1 MDAGAFSLDGT
12 FNDLRK
18 PLNKAKSRLLAEPLG
33 ERGKAN
39 HIREENDDLPA
50 LCFQARPRFIK
61 LREVF
66 PSGVYDIG
74 TTFTM
79 AGWLAP
85 LGVRQA
91 LANGPRET

>member
-18 PLNKAKSRLLAEPLG
+18 PLNKAKSRLLPEPLG

-50 LCFQARPRFIK
+50 LCFQATTPVRA
-61 LREVF
+61 VF
-66 PSGVYDIG
+66 TISRAQDIHME
-74 TTFTM
+74 TM
-79 AGWLAP
+79 
-85 LGVRQA
+85 
-91 LANGPRET
+91 